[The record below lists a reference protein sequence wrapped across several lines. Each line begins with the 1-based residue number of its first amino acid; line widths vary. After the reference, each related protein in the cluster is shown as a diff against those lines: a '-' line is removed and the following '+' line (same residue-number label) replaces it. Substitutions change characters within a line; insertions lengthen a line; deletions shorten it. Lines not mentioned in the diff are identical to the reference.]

1 MHLAAKFC
9 NGYIMFSHAC
19 HLRKDLF
26 KNEIVLIFVNI
37 CTPSENAYC
46 SVNKSAEDISLSF
59 FSKKTKKRK

>member
-9 NGYIMFSHAC
+9 NGYMMFSLAC

-59 FSKKTKKRK
+59 FSKITKKRK